1 MEWTKDNNTIFY
13 VTEGEVHCPYKVCK
27 FTFLFIYSLANE
39 TSLEAEKV
47 SHSNFNEGN
56 YRRCYVLLLSS
67 RK

>member
-13 VTEGEVHCPYKVCK
+13 VTEGEVHCPYK
-27 FTFLFIYSLANE
+27 FTFLFIYSLAIE

-47 SHSNFNEGN
+47 SHSNFYEGN